1 MERGYSCTP
10 KMPLS
15 RGRQGEKGKGVE
27 VNNSTGTTKRGITEW
42 TISKFRLEIKSNHVT
57 GLTSFC
63 YLICGGMKTIAIW
76 ELVFY
81 LE

>member
-15 RGRQGEKGKGVE
+15 RGSQGQKGKGVE

-42 TISKFRLEIKSNHVT
+42 TISKFRLEIK
-57 GLTSFC
+57 
-63 YLICGGMKTIAIW
+63 K
-76 ELVFY
+76 
-81 LE
+81 